1 MREEASFHMFFLK
14 KMTSSYLEKEKFWV
28 IMKKEKLLQTLYLKL
43 RNTATIFL
51 EATDIIPQ
59 PAFTCSKLITKTLE
73 QGVKHFQS

>member
-51 EATDIIPQ
+51 EATVIIINCICNR
-59 PAFTCSKLITKTLE
+59 F
-73 QGVKHFQS
+73 

>member
-28 IMKKEKLLQTLYLKL
+28 IMKEKLLQTLYLKL

-59 PAFTCSKLITKTLE
+59 QAFTYSKLIIETLE
-73 QGVKHFQS
+73 QGVKHVHS